1 MVIETNITKMF
12 GIKHPIINAP
22 MGPFLSND
30 IAVAVCEA
38 GGLGVVSHSGG
49 LDALKAVMEAGG
61 DVNKL
66 IAEMLKKDYM
76 KENLEYVVEHT
87 DKPFGFNLRTSRNTL
102 DALQLARKLPKVI
115 MNNPKLKEQVVYAVT
130 SAGSASVLPKSKS
143 FQKLREASNIK
154 HFHVAPAL
162 WLADKCVNAGVDGL
176 CCTGGEGGG
185 HQSFEKVSTL
195 ILLQQVREKYP
206 DLPLVACG
214 GFANGIGLAGA
225 IAMGAGAV
233 VMGTRFI
240 ASNDSEYHE
249 NYKNL
254 IPPAKAGDTRLVT
267 GMLGPIRL
275 WKNKFC
281 MSKELVKSKEELIGI
296 EEVRSTQQM
305 IEDLKHYVAVLGG
318 EIEDSAVLLGQSAG
332 VINSVES
339 IGNIV
344 STIVKDAETHLKNAT
359 SNIK

>member
-1 MVIETNITKMF
+1 MVIKTNITEMF
-12 GIKHPIINAP
+12 GIKHPVLNAP

-49 LDALKAVMEAGG
+49 LDSLKVVMEAGG
-61 DVNKL
+61 DIQHM
-66 IAEMLKKDYM
+66 IAEMGKRDYM
-76 KENLEYVVEHT
+76 RENLEYVVEHT

-102 DALQLARKLPKVI
+102 DAAQLARKLPKVI
-115 MNNPKLKEQVVYAVT
+115 MENPKLKEQVVYAVT

-143 FQKLREASNIK
+143 FQRLREASNIK

-162 WLADKCVNAGVDGL
+162 WLADKCVSAGVDGL

-195 ILLQQVREKYP
+195 VLLQQVREKYP

-214 GFANGIGLAGA
+214 GFANGTGLAGA
-225 IAMGAGAV
+225 LAMGAGAV

-240 ASNDSEYHE
+240 ASKEAEYHE
-249 NYKNL
+249 NYKGL

-275 WKNKFC
+275 WKNKY
-281 MSKELVKSKEELIGI
+281 SIAKELVKSKEELVGI
-296 EEVRSTQQM
+296 EDARSPQQM
-305 IEDLKHYVAVLGG
+305 LEEMKHYVAVLDGD
-318 EIEDSAVLLGQSAG
+318 IVDSAVLMGQSAG
-332 VINSVES
+332 VINSLES
-339 IGNIV
+339 IDDII
-344 STIVKDAETHLKNAT
+344 STLVKDAETHLKNAT
-359 SNIK
+359 ANIS

>member
-12 GIKHPIINAP
+12 GIKHPILNAP

-30 IAVAVCEA
+30 IAIAVCEA

-49 LDALKAVMEAGG
+49 LESMKVLLDAGG
-61 DVNKL
+61 DVSKL
-66 IAEMLKKDYM
+66 IAEMGKRNYM

-87 DKPFGFNLRTSRNTL
+87 DKPFGFNLRTSRNEL
-102 DALQLARKLPKVI
+102 DAVQLARKLPKII
-115 MNNPKLKEQVVYAVT
+115 MENPKLKEQVVYAVT
-130 SAGSASVLPKSKS
+130 SAGSASVLPNSKS

-154 HFHVAPAL
+154 HFHVVPAL
-162 WLADKCVNAGVDGL
+162 WLADKCVKADVDGL

-195 ILLQQVREKYP
+195 VLLQQVREKYP

-214 GFANGIGLAGA
+214 GFANGFGLAA
-225 IAMGAGAV
+225 ALAMGAGAV

-240 ASNDSEYHE
+240 ASKDSEYHE
-249 NYKNL
+249 NYKNVV
-254 IPPAKAGDTRLVT
+254 PPAKAGDTRLVT

-281 MSKELVKSKEELIGI
+281 MSKELVKSKEELVGI
-296 EEVRSTQQM
+296 EQARSPQQM
-305 IEDLKHYVAVLGG
+305 LEEMSHYISVLGG
-318 EIEDSAVLLGQSAG
+318 DIESSAVLLGQSAG
-332 VINSVES
+332 IINSLES
-339 IGNIV
+339 IDDII
-344 STIVKDAETHLKNAT
+344 STLVKDAEKHLKNAAA
-359 SNIK
+359 NVK